1 MQVLHWAQ
9 SGELTLWLA
18 MEVVVVLGDVGDD
31 REFVR
36 HLDGHH
42 VRRLQER
49 WDAQLL
55 LRHLERL
62 HGIDDKFEM
71 LSVIFETEF

>member
-18 MEVVVVLGDVGDD
+18 MEVVVVLGDVCDD
-31 REFVR
+31 GEFVR

-55 LRHLERL
+55 LRHLKRL
-62 HGIDDKFEM
+62 HRIDDKFEM
-71 LSVIFETEF
+71 LSVIFESEV